1 MLKGTFPIDK
11 LKALPTPFYY
21 YDVKLLQDTL
31 DMVKNEA
38 GKYGYHAH
46 YAVKANANPRIL
58 SIIAENGLGAD
69 CVSGGE
75 VKAALDAGFPADK
88 IVFAGVGKADWEINL
103 GLDNDIFCFNVES
116 AVELEIID
124 ELAAAR
130 NKVASVALRI
140 NPEVDAHTHAK
151 ITTGMKENKFGINL
165 SQLGQVLDNL
175 ANLKNV
181 KLIGIHFHIGS
192 QITDMSAFRNLVIR
206 VNEIQE
212 DLEARGIRIE
222 NVNFGGGLGIDYYH
236 PNHLPIPAFDN
247 YFAVFNKL
255 LKVRPGQQV
264 HFEPGRSV
272 VAQCGTLISKV
283 LYVKEGETKKFA
295 ILDAGFT
302 ELIRPAMYDAYH
314 RIENISSDEEVELYD
329 VVGPICESS
338 DVFGKDVELNK
349 AHRGDLIALR
359 SAGAYGEVMASQ
371 YNCRQLP
378 KAYYSDTIKLLINY
392 IEKAGFLCFCKGSR
406 FSCLLC
412 FLFYYLCT
420 IPSCG
425 VWFNLNVRKD
435 RM

>member
-31 DMVKNEA
+31 DMGKNEA

-124 ELAAAR
+124 ELAAAK

-314 RIENISSDEEVELYD
+314 RIENISSDEEVDLYD

-378 KAYYSDTIKLLINY
+378 KAYYSDTI
-392 IEKAGFLCFCKGSR
+392 
-406 FSCLLC
+406 
-412 FLFYYLCT
+412 
-420 IPSCG
+420 
-425 VWFNLNVRKD
+425 
-435 RM
+435 

>member
-222 NVNFGGGLGIDYYH
+222 NVNLGGGLGIDYYH

-378 KAYYSDTIKLLINY
+378 KAYYSDTI
-392 IEKAGFLCFCKGSR
+392 
-406 FSCLLC
+406 
-412 FLFYYLCT
+412 
-420 IPSCG
+420 
-425 VWFNLNVRKD
+425 
-435 RM
+435 

>member
-1 MLKGTFPIDK
+1 MLKGTLPIDK
-11 LKALPTPFYY
+11 LKALHTHFYY

-124 ELAAAR
+124 ELAAAK

-314 RIENISSDEEVELYD
+314 RIENISSDEEVDLYD

-378 KAYYSDTIKLLINY
+378 KAYYSDTI
-392 IEKAGFLCFCKGSR
+392 
-406 FSCLLC
+406 
-412 FLFYYLCT
+412 
-420 IPSCG
+420 
-425 VWFNLNVRKD
+425 
-435 RM
+435 

>member
-1 MLKGTFPIDK
+1 MHKGTFPIDK

-378 KAYYSDTIKLLINY
+378 KAYYSDTI
-392 IEKAGFLCFCKGSR
+392 
-406 FSCLLC
+406 
-412 FLFYYLCT
+412 
-420 IPSCG
+420 
-425 VWFNLNVRKD
+425 
-435 RM
+435 

>member
-1 MLKGTFPIDK
+1 MLKGTFPVEK
-11 LKALPTPFYY
+11 FKAIQTPFYY
-21 YDVKLLQDTL
+21 YDVELLKETL
-31 DMVKNEA
+31 SIVTTEA
-38 GKYGYHAH
+38 GKYGYHVH

-58 SIIAENGLGAD
+58 SVISEFGLGAD

-75 VKAALDAGFPADK
+75 IKAALEAGFPANK
-88 IVFAGVGKADWEINL
+88 IVYAGVGKADWEINL

-116 AVELEIID
+116 AAELQIIN
-124 ELAAAR
+124 ELAIAK
-130 NKVASVALRI
+130 NKVAPIALRI

-165 SQLGQVLDNL
+165 SQLGHVLSEIGS
-175 ANLKNV
+175 LKNI
-181 KLIGIHFHIGS
+181 KLIGIHCHIGS
-192 QITDMSAFRNLVIR
+192 QITDISAFRGLVIR

-212 DLEARGIRIE
+212 ELEARGIQIP
-222 NVNFGGGLGIDYYH
+222 NLNFGGGLGIDYYH

-247 YFAVFNKL
+247 YFAVFKKL
-255 LKVRPGQQV
+255 LQLRPGQQV

-272 VAQCGTLISKV
+272 VANCGTLISKV

-302 ELIRPAMYDAYH
+302 ELIRPAMYEAYH
-314 RIENISSDEEVELYD
+314 RIENISSDEEVEIYD

-338 DVFGKDVELNK
+338 DVFGKDIELNK

-378 KAYYSDTIKLLINY
+378 KAYYSDTL
-392 IEKAGFLCFCKGSR
+392 
-406 FSCLLC
+406 
-412 FLFYYLCT
+412 
-420 IPSCG
+420 
-425 VWFNLNVRKD
+425 
-435 RM
+435 

>member
-46 YAVKANANPRIL
+46 YAVKANANLRIL

-124 ELAAAR
+124 ELAAAK

-314 RIENISSDEEVELYD
+314 RIENISSDEDVELYD

-378 KAYYSDTIKLLINY
+378 KAYYSDTI
-392 IEKAGFLCFCKGSR
+392 
-406 FSCLLC
+406 
-412 FLFYYLCT
+412 
-420 IPSCG
+420 
-425 VWFNLNVRKD
+425 
-435 RM
+435 